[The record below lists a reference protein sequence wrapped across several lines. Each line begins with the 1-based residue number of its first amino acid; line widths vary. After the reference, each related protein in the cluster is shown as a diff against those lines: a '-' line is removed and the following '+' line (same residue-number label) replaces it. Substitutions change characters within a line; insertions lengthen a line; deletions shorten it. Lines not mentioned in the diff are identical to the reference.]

1 MQSFSFQK
9 DQHNQKWPSHTVLR
23 PMFWECVIKSEI
35 PDLRKIAKG
44 RQLQHLYNMQSYK
57 SSKNVK

>member
-35 PDLRKIAKG
+35 PDLTKIAKG
-44 RQLQHLYNMQSYK
+44 RQLQHLYNKQS
-57 SSKNVK
+57 